1 MVVLSWEKVEALG
14 EPSWMTVTTCR
25 AQLDDALEGYLVPDP
40 SLTLS
45 SLPGSFSP
53 SHPLLHDNL
62 PELIM
67 HVVNAARQPWTDF
80 SEIMS

>member
-1 MVVLSWEKVEALG
+1 MVVLSQEKVEALG
-14 EPSWMTVTTCR
+14 EPSWMMVTTCQ
-25 AQLDDALEGYLVPDP
+25 AQLGDALEGYLVPDP

-45 SLPGSFSP
+45 LLPGSSSA

-62 PELIM
+62 PELM

-80 SEIMS
+80 SEVMN